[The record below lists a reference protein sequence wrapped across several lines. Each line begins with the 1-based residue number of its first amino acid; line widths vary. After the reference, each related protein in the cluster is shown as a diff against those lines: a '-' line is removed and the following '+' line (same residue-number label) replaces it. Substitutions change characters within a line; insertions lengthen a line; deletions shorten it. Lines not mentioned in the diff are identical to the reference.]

1 MSANS
6 AEIQFVN
13 IIVEYLGYV
22 QQSIVASSNI
32 VEHIEEIINRNLFV
46 NNNYIANITRI
57 TECMLQLLNK
67 SVRSIES
74 NISNERK
81 KYINSLVQKWMLY
94 TGAWV
99 RSTEEFLEFLGRFR
113 ISADKKECIKV
124 LKTGLSKYQSD
135 VIELINEVKDT

>member
-1 MSANS
+1 MMNTNL
-6 AEIQFVN
+6 AELEYTNFVS
-13 IIVEYLGYV
+13 EYLGYV

-46 NNNYIANITRI
+46 NDNYNADLDHIST
-57 TECMLQLLNK
+57 CMVHLLDK
-67 SVRSIES
+67 AAKS
-74 NISNERK
+74 NISNKRGMH
-81 KYINSLVQKWMLY
+81 IHNSMQKWRLY
-94 TGAWV
+94 TMSWID
-99 RSTEEFLEFLGRFR
+99 STEEFLEFLDRFR